1 MRYLSLYKPT
11 KLAPPTPEMMEKM
24 GKFMQEAVSAG
35 VLLATEGFG
44 GSTPQDM
51 RVRLTNSAF
60 RVTDGPFAE
69 TKEMIAGLAI
79 MRCNSREEM
88 IEWTKRFMAIAG
100 DGECEIHPLPDMTP
114 IDMVKSMSAGAAP
127 CNPHATTTAA
137 R

>member
-1 MRYLSLYKPT
+1 MRYLSLYKLT

-24 GKFMQEAVSAG
+24 GKFMQEAVSSG

-44 GSTPQDM
+44 ASTPQDM

-60 RVTDGPFAE
+60 RITDGPFAE
-69 TKEMIAGLAI
+69 TKEMIAGFAI
-79 MRCNSREEM
+79 MSCKSREELLD
-88 IEWTKRFMAIAG
+88 WTKRFMAIAG

-114 IDMVKSMSAGAAP
+114 VDMVKTTSAP
-127 CNPHATTTAA
+127 CDPHA